1 MALKTFNVDEEAY
14 KQFSEH
20 CKKSGISMSKKV
32 GNFIKEELERL
43 KLGIKKVEN
52 KIEQKE
58 QKNVLV
64 SEKLKEHS
72 FMKYC

>member
-1 MALKTFNVDEEAY
+1 
-14 KQFSEH
+14 
-20 CKKSGISMSKKV
+20 MSKKV
-32 GNFIKEELERL
+32 EIFIKEELERL
-43 KLGIKKVEN
+43 KSGIKKVEN

-58 QKNVLV
+58 QKEQKNGSA